1 MLGKPAATIAMA
13 VLAAS
18 WTLAGPAQS
27 ALAADYGVNMD
38 RACQITQNWP
48 TSFAYLNTP
57 YNAYSW
63 RCGPVVSG
71 VDVQAYCNSDHSGS
85 RAIVLNAA
93 DPYSWRCR
101 T

>member
-1 MLGKPAATIAMA
+1 MRKVLRSVAVAAVATVGMA
-13 VLAAS
+13 VGFAQPAS
-18 WTLAGPAQS
+18 AT
-27 ALAADYGVNMD
+27 DYGVNMD
-38 RACQITQNWP
+38 HACQITQNWP

-71 VDVQAYCNSDHSGS
+71 VDVQAYCNAVYPGS
-85 RAIVLNAA
+85 TATVLNPS

-101 T
+101 R